1 MGCSTSVEH
10 PWVTVKGHLVL
21 GSDETS
27 SDHQLEELQ
36 VGGGGATKTI
46 FMLVVLSAQKMAQ
59 LCMKVNTVSKR
70 DSM

>member
-27 SDHQLEELQ
+27 SGHQLEELQ
-36 VGGGGATKTI
+36 VGGGGAQPRRFSCSWYCRHKKWPNY
-46 FMLVVLSAQKMAQ
+46 V
-59 LCMKVNTVSKR
+59 
-70 DSM
+70 